1 MMRRNYQKGGA
12 ATVALEQEYY
22 DAYQGFYDSLADAD
36 YARILAMLPAPPRLG
51 AMLEVGCG
59 SGALG
64 LRLQSRFSSAFNVG
78 LDVSH
83 GLLLKHPFTPVLGN
97 GQFLPFPD
105 ARFDLVAASAALHH
119 IHNLEFTLREIFR
132 VLKPGGQVLFIEP
145 NADHPYRRLVVD
157 GGFMRRYF
165 LQTSDESIFPQD
177 LTLLMRTL
185 GFAETHFAYATF
197 QNRHPSILGKMQSL
211 ISALPYPRALA
222 RFVHPWFVLVGVK

>member
-1 MMRRNYQKGGA
+1 MRRNYQKGDA
-12 ATVALEQEYY
+12 AIVAREQEYY
-22 DAYQGFYDSLADAD
+22 DAYEGFYDSLSDED
-36 YARILAMLPAPPRLG
+36 YAHILAMLPDTPRVDSI
-51 AMLEVGCG
+51 LEVGCG

-64 LRLQSRFSSAFNVG
+64 SRLQKKFSSSINVG

-83 GLLLKHPFTPVLGN
+83 GLLLKHPFASVLGN

-119 IHNLEFTLREIFR
+119 IHNLELTLRGIFR
-132 VLKPGGQVLFIEP
+132 VLKPRGQVLFIEP
-145 NADHPYRRLVVD
+145 DADHPYRRLVVD

-177 LTLLMRTL
+177 LATMMEQL
-185 GFAETHFAYATF
+185 GFAEAHFEYATF
-197 QNRHPSILGKMQSL
+197 QNRRPSLLGRTQSFVSAIPHP
-211 ISALPYPRALA
+211 RVLA